1 MAINFTNGVIDT
13 INADGVDVLRLPNN
27 YEFADWPAFHARR
40 DNGHVSGGN
49 QIIFD
54 NTTYNNGGH
63 YSTNS
68 GYFTAP
74 IDGTY
79 WFHVWTMDTSGGTQ
93 YTNDYI
99 ELQRNNSN
107 SDANELRIYTSSDGA
122 YRSHRAGGW
131 IRRLNGGDN
140 MRVYNQNAAV
150 YATSNAY
157 CYFCG
162 CLLAV

>member
-1 MAINFTNGVIDT
+1 MAINFSNGEVKT
-13 INADGVDVLRLPNN
+13 ITEGGVDILNMPNN
-27 YEFADWPAFHARR
+27 YQFPDWPAFHARR
-40 DNGHVSGGN
+40 NNGHVYPNN

-54 NTTYNNGGH
+54 NTRFNNGNH
-63 YSTNS
+63 YSTNT

-79 WFHVWTMDTSGGTQ
+79 WFHVWTMDRDGDTQ

-107 SDANELRIYTSSDGA
+107 SDSNELRIYTSTNGTH
-122 YRSHRAGGW
+122 RSHRAGGW
-131 IRRLNGGDN
+131 IRRLNDGDN
-140 MRVYNQNAAV
+140 VRVYNQNAEV
-150 YATSNAY
+150 YATNSAY